1 MSASDRLELLWA
13 CTYAIKDLMRNRFQD
28 HITDQPRFL
37 CLSSFDFMFAFL
49 TALKLMTLQ
58 APGWDGRRV
67 RAELA
72 FDDLIDRQILD
83 LQLLAE
89 RRSQN
94 RFRISPE
101 ETLHLKPTDGPGA
114 GEAVP
119 SSATATTSER
129 GSRSGTSSGSNSSN
143 GSPASNEADAIGK
156 VSTPASNSNNT
167 SGNADN
173 GKNSGNDA
181 SNSKAGNNGRPV
193 LDPLHDPFTRLAE
206 RLIELKSMISKEL
219 DRLPGDSSGA
229 LHPLIRGAGPANTMG
244 PLPFASMMDAAMPN
258 APSDRIDQPGH
269 EQAPVQQ
276 SVDMDTDMISS
287 SSPPTISVAGPGI
300 PGVAGNMTA
309 ADQHRQHQQHQLHPQ
324 QQQPPHLSPSGAMEA
339 TAPDA
344 PFDTI
349 AINAEPILSF
359 ADATIDYMQNL
370 DGPGFPDLFNTPG
383 WETYMDANMGTSS
396 FYDSWGQMN
405 L

>member
-49 TALKLMTLQ
+49 TALKLITLQ
-58 APGWDGRRV
+58 ATGWDGRHV

-101 ETLHLKPTDGPGA
+101 EPLRLRPTDGARTGK
-114 GEAVP
+114 AVP
-119 SSATATTSER
+119 SSATATTSES

-143 GSPASNEADAIGK
+143 GSPASNEADAIGED
-156 VSTPASNSNNT
+156 STQTNNSSNA

-173 GKNSGNDA
+173 ANSSNDG
-181 SNSKAGNNGRPV
+181 SNSKAGNNGQPV
-193 LDPLHDPFTRLAE
+193 LDPHHDPFTRLAE
-206 RLIELKSMISKEL
+206 RLIELKCMISKEL

-244 PLPFASMMDAAMPN
+244 PLPFASMMDAAMPS
-258 APSDRIDQPGH
+258 APSDRVDQPGH
-269 EQAPVQQ
+269 EQAPVQH
-276 SVDMDTDMISS
+276 SADMDTEMISS
-287 SSPPTISVAGPGI
+287 SSPSTITVSGPGI
-300 PGVAGNMTA
+300 PGVAGNMAA
-309 ADQHRQHQQHQLHPQ
+309 ADPHQQHHQHQLHPH
-324 QQQPPHLSPSGAMEA
+324 QQPPHLAQPDAIA
-339 TAPDA
+339 AAAPDA
-344 PFDTI
+344 LFDAI

-370 DGPGFPDLFNTPG
+370 DGPGFPDLFNAPG
-383 WETYMDANMGTSS
+383 WETYMDANMGTPS
-396 FYDSWGQMN
+396 FYDSWV
-405 L
+405 